1 MAKITDKLDNING
14 TLEKMLK
21 AMNKPEHP
29 VIKFLLVA
37 GMVAGIFSIMSTI
50 DIIIKWF

>member
-1 MAKITDKLDNING
+1 LTGEGSPLDNING
-14 TLEKMLK
+14 TLERMLEV
-21 AMNKPEHP
+21 MNKPEHP